1 MDGRTRFS
9 GYMDMK
15 LLTRLTTIAL
25 LALALNVVAA
35 PPKGMVKQMI
45 PFPAMCL
52 PATAE
57 KHHFAALMGALID
70 DYGVHISM
78 TFSATQDQ
86 SKRVAIIENP
96 DSGLAAVLMITDEQS
111 CIAFSGEDRAIF
123 VRPPNHPVG
132 AENEAPKT

>member
-1 MDGRTRFS
+1 
-9 GYMDMK
+9 MK
-15 LLTRLTTIAL
+15 NIVYLLIG
-25 LALALNVVAA
+25 LAMVTSAFAG

-52 PATAE
+52 PATEE

-78 TFSATQDQ
+78 TFSATLDQ

-96 DSGLAAVLMITDEQS
+96 ATGLAGVLMIMDDQT
-111 CIAFSGEDRAIF
+111 CIAFSGEDRQVYI
-123 VRPPNHPVG
+123 RPPNHPVG